1 MIDNRGP
8 FRRLSAIRGRKK
20 IAANDFYI
28 LAGVELTERFLE
40 TVKLTGGPN
49 ETADISKAVVEERLD
64 YFASDKA
71 TGSGN

>member
-8 FRRLSAIRGRKK
+8 FCRLSAIRGRKK
-20 IAANDFYI
+20 IAANDFHI

-49 ETADISKAVVEERLD
+49 ETTNISKTVVKERLD

-71 TGSGN
+71 TRSGN